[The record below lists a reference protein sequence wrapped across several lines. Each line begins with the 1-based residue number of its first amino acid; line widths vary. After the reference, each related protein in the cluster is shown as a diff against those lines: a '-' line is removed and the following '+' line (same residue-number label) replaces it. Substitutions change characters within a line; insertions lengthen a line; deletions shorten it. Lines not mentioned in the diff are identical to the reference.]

1 MNINSLNIVQIII
14 MALLFIVIVLLL
26 RQNIAL
32 KKERRISRYSI
43 EPINNDFNSMFDNFR
58 NNYNKFIK
66 RLSIL
71 LSKSVFLTK
80 ASKKYEKYV
89 IYGKNK
95 SIDFISNKIVIS
107 MIFILLSVFSRVLQ
121 TKTIS
126 FWKLIINFI
135 IGYYILDIYIVINKK
150 RREKIIKEQI
160 LRSIIIMNNAFKS
173 GKSTLQAVE
182 IASRELSEPLNF
194 EFEKMYKDMK
204 YGLSIDTVFERFS
217 NRINIEEA
225 KYLSSS
231 LTILNKTGGNIVKV
245 FSSIERTLFDK
256 RKLNEELKNLTA
268 SSNMIVKVLT
278 FVPFV
283 FVFLIYLLNPNYFDP
298 FFASPLGYI
307 LIILIFIMFIL
318 YVWILQ
324 KVMKVKV

>member
-1 MNINSLNIVQIII
+1 MDISSLNIVQLII
-14 MALLFIVIVLLL
+14 MVLLFIVIALLI
-26 RQNIAL
+26 RQNFAL
-32 KKERRISRYSI
+32 KKERRIARYSI
-43 EPINNDFNSMFDNFR
+43 EPINNNFNSMFDNFR
-58 NNYNKFIK
+58 NSYNNFIK
-66 RLSIL
+66 KLRKP
-71 LSKSVFLTK
+71 LSKSAFLSK
-80 ASKKYEKYV
+80 SSKKYEKYV

-95 SIDFISNKIVIS
+95 AIDFISNKLVIS
-107 MIFILLSVFSRVLQ
+107 MIFIFLSILSKVLQ

-126 FWKLIINFI
+126 IWEIIINFV
-135 IGYYILDIYIVINKK
+135 IGYYILDIYLIVEKR

-160 LRSIIIMNNAFKS
+160 LRAIIIMNNAFKS

-182 IASRELSEPLNF
+182 IASRELDEPLNH

-204 YGLSIDTVFERFS
+204 YGLAIDTVFERFS

-245 FSSIERTLFDK
+245 FSGVERTLFDK
-256 RKLNEELKNLTA
+256 KKLNEELKNLTA

-283 FVFLIYLLNPNYFDP
+283 FVFLIYLLNPNYFDS

-307 LIILIFIMFIL
+307 LVVIIFLMFIL

-324 KVMKVKV
+324 RVMKVKV

>member
-1 MNINSLNIVQIII
+1 MDINSLNIVQIII
-14 MALLFIVIVLLL
+14 VSLLFIVIILLI
-26 RQNIAL
+26 RQNVAI
-32 KKERRISRYSI
+32 KHERRIARYSI
-43 EPINNDFNSMFDNFR
+43 EPVNNRFSSMFDNFR
-58 NNYNKFIK
+58 NSYNNFIK
-66 RLSIL
+66 KLRNP
-71 LSKSVFLTK
+71 LSKSVFLVN

-89 IYGKNK
+89 TYGKTK
-95 SIDFISNKIVIS
+95 AIDYISNKIVIS
-107 MIFILLSVFSRVLQ
+107 IIFIFLSILSKVLQ
-121 TKTIS
+121 TKMIS
-126 FWKLIINFI
+126 IWEIIINFV
-135 IGYYILDIYIVINKK
+135 IGYYILDIYLIIEKK
-150 RREKIIKEQI
+150 RKEKIIKEQI
-160 LRSIIIMNNAFKS
+160 LRAIIVMNNAFKS

-182 IASRELSEPLNF
+182 IASCELSEPLNH
-194 EFEKMYKDMK
+194 EFEKMYKEMK

-245 FSSIERTLFDK
+245 FSSIERTMFDK
-256 RKLNEELKNLTA
+256 KKLNEELKNLTA

-298 FFASPLGYI
+298 FFASPLGYV
-307 LIILIFIMFIL
+307 LIVLIFLMFIL